1 MILDRLLALRDR
13 LDADEA
19 VEVVP
24 EAHKRQT
31 VRWVLPVSRDGRL
44 STPTETGAKK
54 KDWTEFVAPF
64 VKRTSATRPLLL
76 VDKPDYVLGLAD
88 EEKNETRAAERHQA
102 YLALLAEA
110 AKATDDADLTVLLQ
124 ALRDPE
130 QLEAARAALAEEKWK
145 PGDLIV
151 PRVGEDYPH
160 RRRDAQQFWVERQ
173 EAKAADKSSF
183 TASCLACGKEK
194 PIARTHPIP
203 LVLGGN
209 TVGLVTGNAAA
220 FLSHRLKQ
228 SEIAPLCG
236 DCARGHG
243 EALRFLLQ
251 SDEHHLYVGGG
262 VTWLFWT
269 REPVEDVPFG
279 TLLSDPKPEQVKRLR
294 MAPFSGQTPDMDANA
309 FYALVVSANKS
320 RLVVRDWLTLPVAEA
335 AANLDRYFER
345 QRIVDR
351 TGEALPLRLF
361 QLTAALV
368 PSKNGK
374 PDYDKLPPQTTE
386 ALVAHALTGR
396 PLPLDLLHQTLR
408 RAHAEKEHPV
418 TRPRA
423 ALIRLVLQSLLDRQP
438 NHTDLMT
445 DDALDPNHPE
455 PAYHCGRMLAI
466 LDDIQSEAMKANAT
480 IVDRFYGSA
489 STTPA
494 LVFATLVRKTQPHLS
509 KIRAKKG
516 RAWLADYFERRLGE
530 AARSIPPTPG
540 FPKTLTPE
548 QQGLFALGYYQ
559 EKYRPRP
566 KKGQTDDGNTES
578 RTDSPDA

>member
-1 MILDRLLALRDR
+1 MILDRLLDLRDR
-13 LDADEA
+13 LDADDDI
-19 VEVVP
+19 EVVP

-44 STPTETGAKK
+44 AKPTETGAKK
-54 KDWTEFVAPF
+54 KDWKEFVAPF
-64 VKRTSATRPLLL
+64 VKRTSATRSLLL

-88 EEKNETRAAERHQA
+88 EEKNEARAAERHEA

-110 AKATDDADLTVLLQ
+110 AEATDDPDLAVLLQ
-124 ALRDPE
+124 ALRDGE
-130 QLEAARAALAEEKWK
+130 QVEAARAALAEETWK

-151 PRVGEDYPH
+151 PRVGEAYPH
-160 RRRDAQQFWVERQ
+160 RRRSVQQFWVERQ
-173 EAKAADKSSF
+173 DAKAADKSSF
-183 TASCLACGKEK
+183 TASCLACGQEK
-194 PIARTHPIP
+194 PIARTHPVP

-220 FLSHRLKQ
+220 FLSHGLKQ

-269 REPVEDVPFG
+269 REPVADVPFG
-279 TLLSDPKPEQVKRLR
+279 TLLSDPKPEQVRRLLR
-294 MAPFSGQTPDMDANA
+294 SPFSGQQPSDAPNT

-335 AANLDRYFER
+335 EANLKRYFER
-345 QRIVDR
+345 QRIQNYE
-351 TGEALPLRLF
+351 GESPPLKLFALAGATVRDL
-361 QLTAALV
+361 
-368 PSKNGK
+368 K
-374 PDYDKLPPQTTE
+374 DLPPQTVD

-396 PLPLDLLHQTLR
+396 PLPLDLLHQALR

-438 NHTDLMT
+438 NRTDLMT
-445 DDALDPNHPE
+445 DDVLDSNHPE

-466 LDDIQSEAMKANAT
+466 LDDIQSEAMNANAT
-480 IVDRFYGSA
+480 IVDRFYGAA

-494 LVFATLVRKTQPHLS
+494 LVFATLVRKSQPHLS
-509 KIRAKKG
+509 KIRGKKG

-566 KKGQTDDGNTES
+566 KKNQTNSDNAES
-578 RTDSPDA
+578 GTDSSDA